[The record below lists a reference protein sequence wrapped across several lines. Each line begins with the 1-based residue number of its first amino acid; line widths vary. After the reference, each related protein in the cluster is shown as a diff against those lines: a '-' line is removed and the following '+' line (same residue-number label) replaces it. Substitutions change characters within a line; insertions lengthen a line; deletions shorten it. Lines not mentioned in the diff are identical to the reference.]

1 MCIGLSKSE
10 KFDDSEPRLIKMEKI
25 FFPIV
30 KEGLLDEFKKAWGE
44 WFVLTDLLEDEK
56 RPGLLK
62 EEFCTQNG
70 EIVCLCPKNY
80 QVYCR
85 TKGLFLYFI

>member
-1 MCIGLSKSE
+1 MCLGLSKSE
-10 KFDDSEPRLIKMEKI
+10 KFDESEPRLIKMKKM

-30 KEGLLDEFKKAWGE
+30 KEGLLDEFQKAWGE

-56 RPGLLK
+56 KPGLLK

-85 TKGLFLYFI
+85 TKGLF

>member
-1 MCIGLSKSE
+1 
-10 KFDDSEPRLIKMEKI
+10 MEKM

-80 QVYCR
+80 QVYCH